1 MNLATEPVGIVTS
14 WNECDTDA
22 DTCCLGKNF
31 IIYQRTNRSAEV
43 YSYDPKAPPKTIPIV
58 TGATSYDD
66 PTTEETI
73 VLLFHEC
80 LYYGTQLE
88 HSLINPNQIR
98 HNGIDTWDNPFDKD
112 RNFGIEIDNS
122 TFIPFATKGT
132 KIHFKSRT
140 PTYEELRDCRKIDMT
155 SMDEWNPSEVQ
166 LKSINATF
174 QQNDRDCYSIRVV
187 NASHS
192 NPCERTWQYD
202 NPNSDEAFLHSINPI
217 LTQWVQSVN

>member
-1 MNLATEPVGIVTS
+1 MNLATEPIESIIS

-31 IIYQRTNRSAEV
+31 KIYQRTNRSAEV
-43 YSYDPKAPPKTIPIV
+43 YSYDPKAPPKIIPIV

-66 PTTEETI
+66 PITEETI

-98 HNGIDTWDNPFDKD
+98 YNGIDTWDNPFDKS

-122 TFIPFATKGT
+122 TFIPFLTKGT
-132 KIHFKSRT
+132 KIYFKSRT
-140 PTYEELRDCRKIDMT
+140 PTYDELRDCRKIDMT
-155 SMDEWNPSEVQ
+155 SMNEWNPSEVK
-166 LKSINATF
+166 LKSVSRTSEKMIRNTPLHKS
-174 QQNDRDCYSIRVV
+174 NSNSMGSIQ
-187 NASHS
+187 HS
-192 NPCERTWQYD
+192 CNKCITIIRT
-202 NPNSDEAFLHSINPI
+202 
-217 LTQWVQSVN
+217 